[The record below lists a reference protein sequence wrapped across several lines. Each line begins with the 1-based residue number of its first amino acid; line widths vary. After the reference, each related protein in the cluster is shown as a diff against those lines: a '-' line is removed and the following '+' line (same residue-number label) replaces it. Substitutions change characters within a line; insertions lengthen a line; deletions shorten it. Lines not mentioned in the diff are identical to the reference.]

1 MKILAIRIANHSL
14 HHYPYPQPFIIIS
27 IAYSLTALANAQPP
41 NHSVT
46 NTVPKNKESMQLG
59 KESIT

>member
-1 MKILAIRIANHSL
+1 MKILAIRIASHSL
-14 HHYPYPQPFIIIS
+14 HHYSYPQPFIIIS

-41 NHSVT
+41 SHSVT
-46 NTVPKNKESMQLG
+46 NTVSKNKESMQLG